1 MRGWM
6 GHRLIMWAYAWRYL
20 CVGGWVIGYHGDICS
35 GGVYAW
41 VDGSSVNH
49 VGICMEV
56 FMRGWMGHRL
66 IMGHVQWWCLC
77 VGGWVIG

>member
-1 MRGWM
+1 MHG
-6 GHRLIMWAYAWRYL
+6 GVYAW
-20 CVGGWVIGYHGDICS
+20 VDGSSVIMETCS